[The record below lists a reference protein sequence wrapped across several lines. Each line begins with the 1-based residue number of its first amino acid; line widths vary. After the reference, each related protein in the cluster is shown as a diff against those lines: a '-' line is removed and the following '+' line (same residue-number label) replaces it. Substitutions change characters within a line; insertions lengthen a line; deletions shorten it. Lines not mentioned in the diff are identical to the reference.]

1 MQAPTGTHH
10 YQNIALHWREWF
22 RNKQYDIAYQDGVI
36 QSFSKQVQEL
46 TKGEENKRLNEAGE
60 EMVEERWENFRKCLA
75 IQQSECPIGFFRPSW
90 EQAQV
95 LNAWSPEYEP
105 VLAPEGYRSV
115 CMFCG
120 NRIGKTCVSVVNT
133 LLWLMPNNPEWD
145 VFQEYTDETPRKRG
159 EYRVLPRP
167 DWNRWR
173 RTGRLEYD
181 SSQPPMDACECW
193 HGVENDIAWHDKV
206 GKEYLKWAPRD
217 WVARR
222 SDGGTAIFK
231 QERRIE
237 SRYGHSLSGKTF
249 NADVQDWAGKAV
261 RILNLD
267 EGLTKPILMEG
278 LLRIE
283 AGGYFCW
290 PYTPAEARNIGSRS
304 KVAFDTYKGNIELVG
319 KSKFFL
325 DFSMEDAPDYI
336 IPADKKAD
344 DIARLSRE
352 GDMGRVRMRGGF
364 FQSSP
369 TVFSNFDR
377 ELNVLPIDGPEVL
390 AAIRGETVTRWAE
403 AFGKNRAD
411 LLQWAFHKANIIR
424 GMDEGLANPTAC
436 VWDAILKTGEHVAF
450 KEWEESGLSV
460 SERCEAM
467 IDRSGNRRV
476 CVNPEEIKERRRWVE
491 EVVPL
496 TGMTIRKTFADSK
509 MFKRDAL
516 APSDDWTLQYS
527 RQGLRIVRATSI
539 GPAQRCDK
547 ANDMLRGEAT
557 RKHLVYADKCGPRA
571 YVTRDCLKLIE
582 RFENYLWQQISTGAR
597 MGDFTDKPETR
608 DDHTLDAGPGYC
620 WNSDLKWLAP
630 DQQPQTSAVRYDS
643 LTGSVIR

>member
-1 MQAPTGTHH
+1 MVKPNGKHSYAH
-10 YQNIALHWREWF
+10 IAAHWREWF
-22 RNKQYDIAYQDGVI
+22 RNRQYDIAYQDEVI
-36 QSFSKQVQEL
+36 RTFIEQVLQF
-46 TKGEENKRLNEAGE
+46 TAGDENKRLNEIGD

-105 VLAPEGYRSV
+105 TLAPEGYRSV

-133 LLWLMPNNPEWD
+133 LLWLTPNNPEWD
-145 VFQEYTDETPRKRG
+145 VFQEYEDETPKRRG
-159 EYRVLPRP
+159 KYRVFLRP
-167 DWNRWR
+167 EWQRWR
-173 RTGRLEYD
+173 RTGRMEYLATE
-181 SSQPPMDACECW
+181 PPMDACECW

-206 GKEYLKWAPRD
+206 GKEYLKWAPKD

-237 SRYGHSLSGKTF
+237 SRWGHSLSGKTF

-290 PYTPAEARNIGSRS
+290 PYTPAEARNIGSRA
-304 KVAFDTYKGNIELVG
+304 KVAHDAYKGNIELVG
-319 KSKFFL
+319 KPKFFL

-344 DIARLSRE
+344 DIARLSKE

-369 TVFSNFDR
+369 TVFSNFQRD
-377 ELNVLPIDGPEVL
+377 LNVLPIDGPEVL
-390 AAIRGETVTRWAE
+390 AAIRGETVTRWISE
-403 AFGKNRAD
+403 FGKQRAD
-411 LLQWAFHKANIIR
+411 TLQFSFHRANIIR

-436 VWDAILKTGEHVAF
+436 DWTAILRTGEYVSF
-450 KEWEESGLSV
+450 KEWQESGLSV
-460 SERCEAM
+460 GERCRE
-467 IDRSGNRRV
+467 IVERSGNTV
-476 CVNPEEIKERRRWVE
+476 ECLNPLAVEERRRYRE
-491 EVVPL
+491 RIESK
-496 TGMTIRKTFADSK
+496 GMKTRRTFADSK
-509 MFKRDAL
+509 MFKRN
-516 APSDDWTLQYS
+516 PEMPQDDWTEVYS
-527 RQGLRIVRATSI
+527 KLGLRLERASNI
-539 GPAQRCDK
+539 GPAARCDYV
-547 ANDMLRGEAT
+547 NDMLRGEAN
-557 RKHLVYADKCGPRA
+557 RKHLLDSNKPGPRG
-571 YVTRDCLKLIE
+571 YITRDCLLIIE
-582 RFENYLWQQISTGAR
+582 RFENYLWQQIAQGQRA
-597 MGDFTDKPETR
+597 GEFTDKPENK
-608 DDHTLDAGPGYC
+608 DDHRIDSLCYSWC
-620 WNSDLKWLAP
+620 SKLKWADP
-630 DQQPQTSAVRYDS
+630 TPVQASPVRYDRM
-643 LTGSVIR
+643 TGAVVR